1 MAGLLWYRLGAAE
14 GSGTAVAAAAV
25 WQETLFA
32 GLGAISPLEH
42 LMSIALSLH
51 HSAHSPYCTG
61 CAGGRQPAHHNQR
74 CAARTGSA
82 EPKCWPL
89 YAFAYI
95 KMSVLSF
102 MCAHAEPFSRA
113 AFMR

>member
-1 MAGLLWYRLGAAE
+1 
-14 GSGTAVAAAAV
+14 VAAAAADADAL
-25 WQETLFA
+25 QETLFA
-32 GLGAISPLEH
+32 GLGAIPPLEH
-42 LMSIALSLH
+42 LMLTALFLH
-51 HSAHSPYCTG
+51 HRDFGHSPYCTG
-61 CAGGRQPAHHNQR
+61 CAVGRQPAHHNQR

-95 KMSVLSF
+95 KMSVVSF

-113 AFMR
+113 AFLR